1 MICLTCCRLFKPD
14 LSRFR
19 SLVTNFSVQ
28 SNDSIKLCNCCA
40 ETLLLQFLDNN
51 GVVIKA
57 VEVSKSMQM
66 STLVKL
72 YYQTTSG
79 ISRLPL
85 AQSSERTLLNYTLVD
100 IGFAANDLI
109 YLGKYNTNLKFYT
122 TSLHFML
129 QNYFSLDLLL
139 IVIGCDEP
147 MEVRAVTV
155 VSRQLQVW
163 IKRSCEHALRLTMT
177 SLSIADRQ
185 RVASHISTTSRFP
198 CAALLCA
205 VLHNQA
211 SLVSFLI
218 KICKADV
225 EQKGL
230 SKERKLV
237 SLTTNDKRFK
247 FRQSYITT
255 RLFYSLLGTF
265 SIIWYT

>member
-1 MICLTCCRLFKPD
+1 VICLTCCGLFKPD

-19 SLVTNFSVQ
+19 SLVTIFSIE
-28 SNDSIKLCNCCA
+28 SNDSIKLCKCCA

-51 GVVIKA
+51 GVVTKA
-57 VEVSKSMQM
+57 VEVSKSMQV
-66 STLVKL
+66 SALVKL

-85 AQSSERTLLNYTLVD
+85 IQSSERTLLDYTLVD

-109 YLGKYNTNLKFYT
+109 YLGKYNTNLRFYT

-129 QNYFSLDLLL
+129 QNYFYLDLLL

-177 SLSIADRQ
+177 SLNIANRQ
-185 RVASHISTTSRFP
+185 RVASHISATSRFP

-237 SLTTNDKRFK
+237 SLTSNDKRFK
-247 FRQSYITT
+247 FRQS
-255 RLFYSLLGTF
+255 
-265 SIIWYT
+265 